1 MTLTV
6 NPGRKLQSS
15 NVKLKKK
22 NSNQKDSRAIIH
34 ITQQIPGKEFIR
46 NSKVFL
52 EAAINWQN
60 KLFEVELNVRLD
72 TKQGTV
78 GNTETEVKDI
88 TNIQKKQR
96 LNSKIK
102 MLLSKEEIQEDP
114 TGISERKK
122 RNNRSGK
129 WRGGK
134 GEAEEI

>member
-1 MTLTV
+1 M
-6 NPGRKLQSS
+6 
-15 NVKLKKK
+15 
-22 NSNQKDSRAIIH
+22 
-34 ITQQIPGKEFIR
+34 
-46 NSKVFL
+46 
-52 EAAINWQN
+52 
-60 KLFEVELNVRLD
+60 ELNVRLD

-78 GNTETEVKDI
+78 GNTEMEVKEI

-102 MLLSKEEIQEDP
+102 MLVSKEEIQEDP

-134 GEAEEI
+134 GKQRKSD